1 MPDYE
6 KMYLL
11 LFNSITDALE
21 ALEDNDI
28 KKAQLILKRA
38 QITAEDEYRILNPRR
53 VARKR
58 QRRPPQ
64 KTAPAKHPCAQRTPV
79 APRARASVDR

>member
-28 KKAQLILKRA
+28 KQAQLILKRA
-38 QITAEDEYRILNPRR
+38 QITAEDEYIE
-53 VARKR
+53 
-58 QRRPPQ
+58 
-64 KTAPAKHPCAQRTPV
+64 
-79 APRARASVDR
+79 S

>member
-1 MPDYE
+1 MVAVWYYVSNDVILASIYIHGGAIMPDYE

-38 QITAEDEYRILNPRR
+38 QITAEDEYIE
-53 VARKR
+53 
-58 QRRPPQ
+58 
-64 KTAPAKHPCAQRTPV
+64 
-79 APRARASVDR
+79 S

>member
-6 KMYLL
+6 MMYLL

-38 QITAEDEYRILNPRR
+38 QITAEDEYIE
-53 VARKR
+53 
-58 QRRPPQ
+58 
-64 KTAPAKHPCAQRTPV
+64 
-79 APRARASVDR
+79 S

>member
-1 MPDYE
+1 MVAVWYYVSNDVILTSIYIHGGTIMPDYE

-38 QITAEDEYRILNPRR
+38 QITAEDEYIE
-53 VARKR
+53 
-58 QRRPPQ
+58 
-64 KTAPAKHPCAQRTPV
+64 
-79 APRARASVDR
+79 S

>member
-6 KMYLL
+6 KLYLL

-28 KKAQLILKRA
+28 KQAQLILKRA
-38 QITAEDEYRILNPRR
+38 QITAEDEYIE
-53 VARKR
+53 
-58 QRRPPQ
+58 
-64 KTAPAKHPCAQRTPV
+64 
-79 APRARASVDR
+79 S

>member
-21 ALEDNDI
+21 ALEDKNI

-38 QITAEDEYRILNPRR
+38 QSNAEDEYIE
-53 VARKR
+53 
-58 QRRPPQ
+58 
-64 KTAPAKHPCAQRTPV
+64 
-79 APRARASVDR
+79 S

>member
-1 MPDYE
+1 MSNDVILTSIYIHGGTIMPDYE

-38 QITAEDEYRILNPRR
+38 QITAEDEYIE
-53 VARKR
+53 
-58 QRRPPQ
+58 
-64 KTAPAKHPCAQRTPV
+64 
-79 APRARASVDR
+79 S